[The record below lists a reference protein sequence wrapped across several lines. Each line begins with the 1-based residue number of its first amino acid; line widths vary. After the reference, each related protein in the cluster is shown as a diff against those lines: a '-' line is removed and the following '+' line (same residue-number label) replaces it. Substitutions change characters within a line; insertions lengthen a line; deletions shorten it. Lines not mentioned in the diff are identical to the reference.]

1 MRNRVLPLSLRRP
14 FEALS
19 AILLILL
26 YGCSPSVN
34 LDGTELEVPG
44 AQGKN
49 EETEATV
56 EITLSGKLDE
66 TALRA
71 ALPSGDL
78 LASNKLIAA
87 KDLRAVFY
95 SLNDLGKPDTVRF
108 AFDRSFEIF
117 RGKATGEDLEDFSFQ
132 TRTIKFKGS
141 ELIPMDDY
149 AVVCFLSPSAELKAR
164 TAVGKRFDALT
175 EAVALEEFMNTGI
188 LQYSIYSNL
197 DAPVYLKKEHLQ
209 KEAQAHSG
217 ALDIQAANL
226 KALNGLVYLTADPVT
241 ESKDYYIPKNR
252 LFYAHLNVANKT
264 LIPLPGKTKIALNGG
279 MEVFLPQDN
288 NYNTTL
294 LSDAGLRE
302 QFRYFS
308 EKDLNIINYY
318 SFTGA
323 SGATER
329 ANWAMAVP
337 ENTVS
342 HLSLDSKTV
351 TQVVLR
357 VPMYPVS
364 LLPQIGAGNKDTVEE
379 GWLSIKDGTCYLFS
393 DFKKEYDSIL
403 RLEEAKRT
411 EKQRAI
417 VAAARELIAA
427 TKGTTPDKLS
437 ASEPFMAP
445 KTAYAGKL
453 VKNHP
458 SGLVFFS
465 FPIRH
470 FDDDKQPDTSSDG
483 RYGVVRNTL
492 YYYHVKSFPGL
503 GATTFPEISGI
514 VRKYDEEIDSQI
526 GAGVFE
532 LPELISREINL

>member
-1 MRNRVLPLSLRRP
+1 MKNRVFPFRLRSSFRS
-14 FEALS
+14 FS
-19 AILLILL
+19 VVLLFLL
-26 YGCSPSVN
+26 HGCSPSVN
-34 LDGTELEVPG
+34 LDGTGPE
-44 AQGKN
+44 AQGTQGRG
-49 EETEATV
+49 EEPEATV
-56 EITLSGKLDE
+56 EITLSGRLDE
-66 TALRA
+66 AALRA
-71 ALPSGDL
+71 ALPSDDL
-78 LASNKLIAA
+78 LASDKLIAA

-117 RGKATGEDLEDFSFQ
+117 RGKATGEDLEEFSFQ

-197 DAPVYLKKEHLQ
+197 DAPVYLKKEQLR
-209 KEAQAHSG
+209 KEDPSG
-217 ALDIQAANL
+217 ALDIQTANL

-264 LIPLPGKTKIALNGG
+264 LIPLPGKEKIALNGG
-279 MEVFLPQDN
+279 MEVFLPRDN

-329 ANWAMAVP
+329 ANWVMAVP

-364 LLPQIGAGNKDTVEE
+364 LLPQIGAGNRDTVEE
-379 GWLSIKDGTCYLFS
+379 GWLSLKDGTCYLFS

-403 RLEEAKRT
+403 QQDEAKRT
-411 EKQRAI
+411 EKQREI

-427 TKGTTPDKLS
+427 AKGTTPDKLS
-437 ASEPFMAP
+437 ASEPFVAP
-445 KTAYAGKL
+445 TTAYAGKL

-470 FDDDKQPDTSSDG
+470 FSDDKQPDTTLDG

-503 GATTFPEISGI
+503 GATTFQELSGV
-514 VRKYDEEIDSQI
+514 VRKYDEEVDSQI
-526 GAGVFE
+526 GGAVFE
-532 LPELISREINL
+532 LPEVIFREIDL

>member
-1 MRNRVLPLSLRRP
+1 MKNRVFPFRLRSSFRS
-14 FEALS
+14 FS
-19 AILLILL
+19 AVLLLLL

-34 LDGTELEVPG
+34 LDGTGPG
-44 AQGKN
+44 ATGTQGRG
-49 EETEATV
+49 EEPEATV
-56 EITLSGKLDE
+56 EITLSGRLDE
-66 TALRA
+66 AALRA
-71 ALPSGDL
+71 ALPSDDL
-78 LASNKLIAA
+78 LASDKLIAA

-108 AFDRSFEIF
+108 SFDRSFEIF
-117 RGKATGEDLEDFSFQ
+117 RGKATGEDLADFSFQ

-149 AVVCFLSPSAELKAR
+149 AVVYFLSPSAELKAR
-164 TAVGKRFDALT
+164 TVVGRRFDALT

-188 LQYSIYSNL
+188 LRYSTYSNL
-197 DAPVYLKKEHLQ
+197 EAPVYLKKEQLR
-209 KEAQAHSG
+209 KEDPSR
-217 ALDIQAANL
+217 ALDIQAAHL
-226 KALNGLVYLTADPVT
+226 KALNGLVYLTADHVVGN
-241 ESKDYYIPKNR
+241 KDYFIPQNR

-264 LIPLPGKTKIALNGG
+264 LIPLPGKTKIVLNGG
-279 MEVFLPQDN
+279 VEVFLPQDN

-308 EKDLNIINYY
+308 EQDLNLINYY

-342 HLSLDSKTV
+342 PLSLDSKTV

-364 LLPQIGAGNKDTVEE
+364 LLPQIGAGNRDTVEE
-379 GWLSIKDGTCYLFS
+379 GWLSLKDGTCYLFS
-393 DFKKEYDSIL
+393 DFKKEYASIL
-403 RLEEAKRT
+403 QLDEAKRT
-411 EKQRAI
+411 EKQREI

-427 TKGTTPDKLS
+427 AKGITSDKLS
-437 ASEPFMAP
+437 ASEPFVAP
-445 KTAYAGKL
+445 TTAYAGKL

-470 FDDDKQPDTSSDG
+470 FSDDKQPDTTLDG

-503 GATTFPEISGI
+503 GATTFQELSGV
-514 VRKYDEEIDSQI
+514 VRKYDEEVDSQI
-526 GAGVFE
+526 GGAVFE
-532 LPELISREINL
+532 LPEVIFREIDL

>member
-1 MRNRVLPLSLRRP
+1 MKNRVFPFRLRSSFRS
-14 FEALS
+14 FS
-19 AILLILL
+19 VVLLFLL
-26 YGCSPSVN
+26 HGCSPSVN
-34 LDGTELEVPG
+34 LDGTGPE
-44 AQGKN
+44 AQGTQGRG
-49 EETEATV
+49 EEPEATV
-56 EITLSGKLDE
+56 EITLSGRLDE
-66 TALRA
+66 AALRA
-71 ALPSGDL
+71 ALPSDDL
-78 LASNKLIAA
+78 LASDKLIAA

-117 RGKATGEDLEDFSFQ
+117 RGKATGEDLEEFSFQ

-149 AVVCFLSPSAELKAR
+149 AVVYFLSPSAELKAR
-164 TAVGKRFDALT
+164 TVVGRRFDALT

-188 LQYSIYSNL
+188 LRYSTYSNL
-197 DAPVYLKKEHLQ
+197 EAPVYLKKEQLR
-209 KEAQAHSG
+209 KEDPSR
-217 ALDIQAANL
+217 ALDIQAAHL
-226 KALNGLVYLTADPVT
+226 RALNGFVYLTADPVVGN
-241 ESKDYYIPKNR
+241 KDYYIPQNR

-264 LIPLPGKTKIALNGG
+264 LIPLPGKTKIVLNGG
-279 MEVFLPQDN
+279 VEVFLPQDN

-308 EKDLNIINYY
+308 EKDLNLINYY

-329 ANWAMAVP
+329 ANWVMAVP

-364 LLPQIGAGNKDTVEE
+364 LLSQIGAGNKDTVEE
-379 GWLSIKDGTCYLFS
+379 GWLSLKDGTCYLFS

-403 RLEEAKRT
+403 QLDEAKRT
-411 EKQRAI
+411 EKQREI

-427 TKGTTPDKLS
+427 AKGTTPDKLS
-437 ASEPFMAP
+437 ASEPFVAP
-445 KTAYAGKL
+445 TTAYAGKL

-470 FDDDKQPDTSSDG
+470 FSDDKQPDTTLDG

-503 GATTFPEISGI
+503 GATTFQELSGV
-514 VRKYDEEIDSQI
+514 VRKYDEEVDSQI
-526 GAGVFE
+526 GGAVFE
-532 LPELISREINL
+532 LPEVIFREIDL